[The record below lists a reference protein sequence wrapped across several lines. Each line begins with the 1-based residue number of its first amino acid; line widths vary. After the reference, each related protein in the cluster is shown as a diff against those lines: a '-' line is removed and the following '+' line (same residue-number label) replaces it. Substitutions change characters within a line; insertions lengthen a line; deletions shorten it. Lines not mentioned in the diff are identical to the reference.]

1 MAPYEKKWKRT
12 ASCLPFAVALIGLA
26 SAGCSEIRPEPD
38 VEQGGVLEAPTHEAD
53 ALRRAEQRQE
63 QNRGGSRGGMSGG
76 GGGGGGGY

>member
-1 MAPYEKKWKRT
+1 MGPYEKKWKRT

-38 VEQGGVLEAPTHEAD
+38 VEQGGALEAPTHEAD
-53 ALRRAEQRQE
+53 ALRRAEERQQ
-63 QNRGGSRGGMSGG
+63 QNRG